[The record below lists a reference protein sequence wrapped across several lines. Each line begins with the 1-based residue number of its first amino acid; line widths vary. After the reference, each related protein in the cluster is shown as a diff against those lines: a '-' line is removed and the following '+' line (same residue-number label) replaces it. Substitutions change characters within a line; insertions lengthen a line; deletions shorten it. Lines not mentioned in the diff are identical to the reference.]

1 MLKSKRRK
9 GLKIL
14 NITLF
19 MAGTLLYA
27 PSHMLSNLNAEDSVT
42 PNNATQ
48 PTVQSSTE
56 EPSTEQ
62 PSTKEPSTEQ
72 PSTEEPST
80 EQPST
85 EEPSTEQPSTEESST
100 EQPSTE
106 EPSTEQPSTE
116 EPSTEQPSTE
126 EPSTVQPST
135 EEPSTEEPSTE
146 QPSTEEPS
154 TEEPSTE
161 QPSTEEPSTEQP
173 PTPGPSQ
180 PNKPTS
186 DNGTSHGQQR
196 PSGENPGVPNYPIES
211 GENDASSQ
219 NHDANHQQ
227 PYDPSQ
233 SGNRGDFQNTTNNEP
248 INRDLKNNDFLLPSY
263 YQNNTSTPP
272 ETPQGRDDI
281 SSVGLFDRENEFNP
295 LSTDRYYQNLDRK
308 MLALI
313 TGEIGT
319 LPDERKMSEKTSA
332 THHNDDKI
340 REINQNGENLEAK
353 QNGNGH
359 NRAREGL
366 NFLKYIGIGLASL
379 ILIAGFSYL
388 IWRRIK
394 NGN

>member
-1 MLKSKRRK
+1 MNAREVYDRVLKSKRRK

-14 NITLF
+14 NISIF

-27 PSHMLSNLNAEDSVT
+27 PSHLLSNLNAEDTVT

-56 EPSTEQ
+56 EPL
-62 PSTKEPSTEQ
+62 TEQ
-72 PSTEEPST
+72 PSTEEP
-80 EQPST
+80 
-85 EEPSTEQPSTEESST
+85 ST

-126 EPSTVQPST
+126 EPSTEQ
-135 EEPSTEEPSTE
+135 PSTE
-146 QPSTEEPS
+146 QPS
-154 TEEPSTE
+154 
-161 QPSTEEPSTEQP
+161 
-173 PTPGPSQ
+173 TPGPSQ

-186 DNGTSHGQQR
+186 EDGTSHGQQV
-196 PSGENPGVPNYPIES
+196 PSGENPGGPNYPSES

-219 NHDANHQQ
+219 NHDGNNQQ

-233 SGNRGDFQNTTNNEP
+233 SGNRGDFQNTTNNES
-248 INRDLKNNDFLLPSY
+248 INRGLINYDFLLPSN
-263 YQNNTSTPP
+263 YQNNTSPTP
-272 ETPQGRDDI
+272 ETPQGRDEMSNI
-281 SSVGLFDRENEFNP
+281 GFSDRENEFNP

-313 TGEIGT
+313 TGEIGA
-319 LPDERKMSEKTSA
+319 LPDDRKMSEKTSA
-332 THHNDDKI
+332 ALHNDDKV
-340 REINQNGENLEAK
+340 REINQNGENLEAN

-379 ILIAGFSYL
+379 ILTAGFSYL

>member
-14 NITLF
+14 NISLF

-42 PNNATQ
+42 PNNASQ
-48 PTVQSSTE
+48 PTVLSSSEEPSTEQPSTE

-62 PSTKEPSTEQ
+62 PSTEEPSTEQPSTEQPSTEEPSTEQPSTEEPSTEQPSTEEPSTEQ

-100 EQPSTE
+100 EQP
-106 EPSTEQPSTE
+106 
-116 EPSTEQPSTE
+116 
-126 EPSTVQPST
+126 
-135 EEPSTEEPSTE
+135 
-146 QPSTEEPS
+146 
-154 TEEPSTE
+154 
-161 QPSTEEPSTEQP
+161 

-180 PNKPTS
+180 PNKPIS
-186 DNGTSHGQQR
+186 DNGTSHGQQA
-196 PSGENPGVPNYPIES
+196 PSGENPRGPNYPSES
-211 GENDASSQ
+211 GENDTSTQ
-219 NHDANHQQ
+219 NHYGNNQQ

-233 SGNRGDFQNTTNNEP
+233 SGNRGDFQNAMNNEP
-248 INRDLKNNDFLLPSY
+248 INRDLINNDFLLPSY

-272 ETPQGRDDI
+272 ETPQGRDKI
-281 SSVGLFDRENEFNP
+281 SSVGFSDRENEFNP

-313 TGEIGT
+313 TGEIGA
-319 LPDERKMSEKTSA
+319 LPDDRKMSGKTSA
-332 THHNDDKI
+332 THHNDDKV

>member
-14 NITLF
+14 NISLF

-27 PSHMLSNLNAEDSVT
+27 PSHMISNLNAEDSVT

-48 PTVQSSTE
+48 RTVQSSTE

-62 PSTKEPSTEQ
+62 PSTEEPSTEQPSTEEASTEQPSTEEPSTEQPSTEEPSTEQPSIEEPSTEQPSTEEPSTEQQSTEEPSTEQPSTEEPSTEQ

-100 EQPSTE
+100 EQP
-106 EPSTEQPSTE
+106 
-116 EPSTEQPSTE
+116 
-126 EPSTVQPST
+126 
-135 EEPSTEEPSTE
+135 
-146 QPSTEEPS
+146 
-154 TEEPSTE
+154 
-161 QPSTEEPSTEQP
+161 

-186 DNGTSHGQQR
+186 DNGTSHGQQA
-196 PSGENPGVPNYPIES
+196 PSGENPRGPNYPSES
-211 GENDASSQ
+211 GENDTSTQ
-219 NHDANHQQ
+219 NHDGNNQQ

-233 SGNRGDFQNTTNNEP
+233 SGNRGDFQNAMNNEP
-248 INRDLKNNDFLLPSY
+248 INRDLINNDFLLPSY
-263 YQNNTSTPP
+263 YQNNTSTSP
-272 ETPQGRDDI
+272 EIPQGRNDI
-281 SSVGLFDRENEFNP
+281 SSVGFSDRENEFNP

-308 MLALI
+308 ILALI
-313 TGEIGT
+313 TGEIGA
-319 LPDERKMSEKTSA
+319 LPDYRKMSGKISA
-332 THHNDDKI
+332 THHNDDKV

>member
-1 MLKSKRRK
+1 MLKSKRRRK

-14 NITLF
+14 NISLF

-27 PSHMLSNLNAEDSVT
+27 PSHIVSNLNAEDSVT
-42 PNNATQ
+42 PNNTSQ
-48 PTVQSSTE
+48 PTVQS
-56 EPSTEQ
+56 
-62 PSTKEPSTEQ
+62 
-72 PSTEEPST
+72 STEEPST

-126 EPSTVQPST
+126 EPST
-135 EEPSTEEPSTE
+135 E
-146 QPSTEEPS
+146 QPS

-173 PTPGPSQ
+173 STEEPSTEQPSTEEPSTEQPSTEEPSTEQPSTEQPPTPGPSQ

-186 DNGTSHGQQR
+186 EDGTSRGPQP
-196 PSGENPGVPNYPIES
+196 PSGENPGGPNYPSDS

-219 NHDANHQQ
+219 NHDGNNQQ
-227 PYDPSQ
+227 PYDSSQ
-233 SGNRGDFQNTTNNEP
+233 SGNRGDFQNATNNEP
-248 INRDLKNNDFLLPSY
+248 INRDLINNNFLLPSY

-272 ETPQGRDDI
+272 ETPQGRDEI
-281 SSVGLFDRENEFNP
+281 SSVGFSDRENEFNP

-313 TGEIGT
+313 TGEIGA
-319 LPDERKMSEKTSA
+319 LPDDRKMSEKTSA
-332 THHNDDKI
+332 THHNDDKV

-359 NRAREGL
+359 NRTREGL